1 VSLVLARADVGTDAA
16 DSSKSTLDTL
26 IEASTFDV
34 PASAK
39 VWEPLRGYEKRLVTA
54 MSKDPCAS
62 SFYADY
68 DHLLTLLLAA
78 IEVAAK
84 AKVKKVAAAKAT
96 AGSDDDDA
104 PVAKAPPRA
113 RRLSAKAIAD
123 QKAADA
129 SDSDEDVMPVRKPRL
144 KQPASIPAINGKA
157 SAAAKRKQAEAEDIS
172 DLEVDDDE
180 DEDAMEVAGAEDE
193 EDDDDEVASQLLPS
207 SQTSIRK
214 RRLVLDE
221 VPVEEEVEDEIEDAD
236 EEVQSIARPPSSS
249 VSVSDIRRKK
259 KARR

>member
-1 VSLVLARADVGTDAA
+1 MSRI
-16 DSSKSTLDTL
+16 SSKSNLDTL

-54 MSKDPCAS
+54 MSKDPCTS
-62 SFYADY
+62 PFSTD
-68 DHLLTLLLAA
+68 DRLLTVLPPA
-78 IEVAAK
+78 IEIAAK
-84 AKVKKVAAAKAT
+84 AKVKKVAASKAL
-96 AGSDDDDA
+96 AGSDNDDDDDA
-104 PVAKAPPRA
+104 PVARAPPRA

-123 QKAADA
+123 QKAAADA
-129 SDSDEDVMPVRKPRL
+129 SDSDGDILPVRKPRL
-144 KQPASIPAINGKA
+144 QQPASVPAINGKS
-157 SAAAKRKQAEAEDIS
+157 SAAARRKQADAEEIS

-180 DEDAMEVAGAEDE
+180 DEDAAMEDPAAEE
-193 EDDDDEVASQLLPS
+193 EQDDDNDEVASQLLPS

-214 RRLVLDE
+214 RRLALEE

-236 EEVQSIARPPSSS
+236 EEVQSVARPPSSS